1 MSFYLLG
8 AALCLSVVFLVTAGS
23 SVFCQVLLSASARLY
38 RSGPARRAADLLFAI
53 RVLPVVLP
61 GVAALGFA
69 LPAFLKLEPHSTG
82 EAVGLKLVVLSVAG
96 TAVVITMFFHGARL
110 LLNTARVR
118 KQWRA
123 SAQPWQVAGCE
134 LPVYCVEG
142 AGALLSVTGMV
153 RPAVFVARTVTQILS
168 PEELRAALAHEMAH
182 VRSFDNLKQFLLKL
196 TPQWSKTQAHDAAW
210 SIATEVAADEEAL
223 DSGASILDLSSA
235 LIKIARLNSMNGD
248 GASMLAS
255 HFAPNGPGSCVQ
267 LRVAYLERRLADAAQ
282 RRDDAPRR
290 RHRGATVSCI
300 ILAALAYAGCLQV
313 FLPWIHEALEMIV
326 R

>member
-23 SVFCQVLLSASARLY
+23 SVFCHVLLSVSARLY

-82 EAVGLKLVVLSVAG
+82 EAVGLKLVILALAG
-96 TAVVITMFFHGARL
+96 TAIVTATFFHGARL
-110 LLNTARVR
+110 LLHTARVR

-123 SAQPWQVAGCE
+123 SARPWQVAGCE

-142 AGALLSVTGMV
+142 AGALLSVTGIV

-196 TPQWSKTQAHDAAW
+196 TPQWSKAQGHDAAW
-210 SIATEVAADEEAL
+210 AMATEVAADEEAL
-223 DSGASILDLSSA
+223 DSGASVLDLSSA
-235 LIKIARLNSMNGD
+235 LIKIGRLDSLNGAA
-248 GASMLAS
+248 ASMLAS

-267 LRVAYLERRLADAAQ
+267 LRVAYLERRLADAP

-290 RHRGATVSCI
+290 RHHGATVSCI
-300 ILAALAYAGCLQV
+300 ILAALAYAACLQV